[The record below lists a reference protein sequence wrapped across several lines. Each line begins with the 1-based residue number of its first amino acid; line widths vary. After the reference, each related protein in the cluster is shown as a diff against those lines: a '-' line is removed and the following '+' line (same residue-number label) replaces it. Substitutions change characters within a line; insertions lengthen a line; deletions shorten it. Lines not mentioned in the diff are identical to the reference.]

1 MARFIEIILEKRNVR
16 CVARLLDDDAP
27 ITAGLVW
34 SALPLGGDVFH
45 AKYASNEIYCLV
57 PPIEGEAPGLENSTI
72 VPIPG
77 DVVYFDFP
85 ARHIARSFRAERGLD
100 HLPSL
105 VDLAVFYGRNNL
117 LLSPSLG
124 PTPGNVF
131 ATITENLAEMAAA
144 CNDVWLGGGRGER
157 LIFRRL

>member
-1 MARFIEIILEKRNVR
+1 MERFMEIILEKRDIR
-16 CVARLLDDDAP
+16 CVAKLLDQDAP
-27 ITAGLVW
+27 VTARLVW
-34 SALPLGGDVFH
+34 NALPLGGEVFH

-85 ARHIARSFRAERGLD
+85 ASHIGRTFLVDRGLD
-100 HLPSL
+100 HLPSV
-105 VDLAVFYGRNNL
+105 VDLAIFYGRNNL

-131 ATITENLAEMAAA
+131 ATITENLDEVAAA
-144 CNDVWLGGGRGER
+144 CNDVWLGGSRGER
-157 LIFRRL
+157 LVFRRL